1 MITKIIA
8 EELIQKAKKY
18 VEKGD
23 KFVIVCYRHT
33 CFSRRRRFRCFLRII
48 SFLEYLW

>member
-23 KFVIVCYRHT
+23 KFVIEKGSLNKGET
-33 CFSRRRRFRCFLRII
+33 KPPARFNEGTETL
-48 SFLEYLW
+48 